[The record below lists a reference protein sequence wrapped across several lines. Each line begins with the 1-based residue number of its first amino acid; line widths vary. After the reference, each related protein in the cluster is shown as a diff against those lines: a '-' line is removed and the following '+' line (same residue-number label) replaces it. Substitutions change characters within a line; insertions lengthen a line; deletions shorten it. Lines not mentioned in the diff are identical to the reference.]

1 MLEAVMHT
9 PMARAGTGSRVSR
22 EDALTGLLNRR
33 AFEEHARMLKNEQI
47 SHDKPYCLILFDVDD
62 LKTIND
68 QHGHGAGDETLRV
81 VASAVRM
88 RLRKSDIVYRLGGDE
103 FAILLPRTML
113 VAAEQ
118 VSKRVEATVM
128 EQAAYG
134 RQLSISSGVCEASA
148 NESVPLLLTRTD
160 QLLHMA
166 KWQRHNT
173 PVAMAHLMPMR
184 VEVIPAL
191 SPG

>member
-1 MLEAVMHT
+1 MLEAQMHAL
-9 PMARAGTGSRVSR
+9 MAGTHTGSRVSR

-33 AFEEHARMLKNEQI
+33 AFEEQVRMLKKDQI

-68 QHGHGAGDETLRV
+68 RHGHGAGDETLRL
-81 VASAVRM
+81 VATAARM

-103 FAILLPRTML
+103 FAILLPNTGL
-113 VAAEQ
+113 TAAEQ

-134 RQLSISSGVCEASA
+134 RQLSVSSGVCEASA

-160 QLLHMA
+160 QLMHMA
-166 KWQRHNT
+166 KWQRRNAPLT
-173 PVAMAHLMPMR
+173 TAHLMPSR
-184 VEVIPAL
+184 AELIPAL
-191 SPG
+191 STG